1 MLVQSSV
8 VRPASVSTPSFDL
21 CLSHSFFP
29 PLLSLLSSSQSSNNS
44 PGLTLTLF
52 LISTFCLLFS
62 LWKPSPRVLP
72 AHTVHSH
79 TSLLLYRSSSFSIS
93 RDRALFPHLLSSP
106 CSCLPCYLC
115 LSCFCILAHL
125 PSFCL
130 WLFCKLPHFLS
141 LCLIPSFSFLSV
153 LSALEA
159 TQVRQCY
166 QSQHY
171 LTTFS
176 GSTSSVIL
184 SRLPIACWF
193 CCPPCLLASAA
204 LTFSHKLSTHANTH
218 PLILQT
224 THDYM
229 LHPACLR
236 GSLPPSSLFLSS
248 LPSFI

>member
-8 VRPASVSTPSFDL
+8 VRPASVSTSSFDL

-29 PLLSLLSSSQSSNNS
+29 PLLSLLSSSQSPNNS

-141 LCLIPSFSFLSV
+141 LCLIPSFSFSPSCLPLRQPKYDNVISHSTTSPPSPAALPLSFCLV
-153 LSALEA
+153 SLS
-159 TQVRQCY
+159 
-166 QSQHY
+166 
-171 LTTFS
+171 
-176 GSTSSVIL
+176 
-184 SRLPIACWF
+184 
-193 CCPPCLLASAA
+193 LADSAA
-204 LTFSHKLSTHANTH
+204 LHV
-218 PLILQT
+218 
-224 THDYM
+224 
-229 LHPACLR
+229 
-236 GSLPPSSLFLSS
+236 SLPVLL
-248 LPSFI
+248 

>member
-1 MLVQSSV
+1 MIGAKPALPHALLTLGLPAACWMSVMLVQSSV

-52 LISTFCLLFS
+52 LISTFCLLFL

-106 CSCLPCYLC
+106 CSCLPCYLR

-141 LCLIPSFSFLSV
+141 LCLIPSFSFSPSCLPLRQPKYDNVISHSTTSPPSPAALPLSFCLV
-153 LSALEA
+153 SLS
-159 TQVRQCY
+159 
-166 QSQHY
+166 
-171 LTTFS
+171 
-176 GSTSSVIL
+176 
-184 SRLPIACWF
+184 
-193 CCPPCLLASAA
+193 LADSAA
-204 LTFSHKLSTHANTH
+204 LHV
-218 PLILQT
+218 
-224 THDYM
+224 
-229 LHPACLR
+229 
-236 GSLPPSSLFLSS
+236 SLPVLL
-248 LPSFI
+248 